1 MVYRSAIIPDK
12 VTPSLWV
19 IIEWQLSKPQLNSGK
34 VTGSLCAST
43 MFALVGNYW
52 KTFMDRTVYNK
63 YFHCWQ
69 RNGMCSQIQ
78 RSLLR
83 YWDVQIGKSYT
94 SRAVYVKSHSAKTM
108 KKRGVSALESRRHC
122 KQEATSQPRFFSWKI
137 GNMGQETGNREQGR
151 KSFHAL
157 VVDSYPWE
165 TSLKQVMFSLV
176 QGILL
181 SRLLLLQ
188 LLKKWMR
195 GMLLSCGTNQRLM
208 TTADLKLPHQ
218 KNRSDL
224 KVGNR
229 ELLTGNRKSHGFI
242 LGGTTRFLRTAF
254 FRFMCPLS
262 QILTLHSVENV
273 CVRNNKGGECVT
285 LMVICIETTH
295 SLLGSVIS
303 QLFELL
309 PFTCYIFLPAM
320 NFFEATIFTNP
331 ANFYNEQL
339 IFHQSY

>member
-108 KKRGVSALESRRHC
+108 KKRGVSALESRHC
-122 KQEATSQPRFFSWKI
+122 KQEATSQPRFSSLKI
-137 GNMGQETGNREQGR
+137 WNREQAMGNREQGR
-151 KSFHAL
+151 TSFHAL
-157 VVDSYPWE
+157 VMGNCLWW
-165 TSLKQVMFSLV
+165 TRLKQVMFSLV
-176 QGILL
+176 QGTLL
-181 SRLLLLQ
+181 NKLLLLQ
-188 LLKKWMR
+188 LLKKCIR
-195 GMLLSCGTNQRLM
+195 EMLLSCGTNQLLM
-208 TTADLKLPHQ
+208 TTADLKRPQQ
-218 KNRSDL
+218 KYRSSL
-224 KVGNR
+224 KV
-229 ELLTGNRKSHGFI
+229 GNRKSHGFI
-242 LGGTTRFLRTAF
+242 LGDATRFLKTAF
-254 FRFMCPLS
+254 FRFMCLLS
-262 QILTLHSVENV
+262 QMLTLHSVENV
-273 CVRNNKGGECVT
+273 CVRNNKVGECVT
-285 LMVICIETTH
+285 LMVICIETIH

-331 ANFYNEQL
+331 PNFYNEQL